1 MPVYIEINDCHECPH
16 RGHKGGFGAIA
27 YVPTCT
33 RAQRDLPY
41 TAGCAGPA
49 RYGSPMV
56 VATQKPGIPEWCP
69 LRTNDP
75 ENKSE
80 DEDR

>member
-1 MPVYIEINDCHECPH
+1 MPVYLRIDNCQQCPH

-27 YVPTCT
+27 YVPTCMKVG
-33 RAQRDLPY
+33 RDLPY
-41 TAGCAGPA
+41 SVGCAGPA
-49 RYGSPMV
+49 RYGSPIA

-69 LRTNDP
+69 LRDTNK

-80 DEDR
+80 D